1 MNNTQYA
8 GFWIRF
14 VAVVIDAIILS
25 VVGWVI
31 GQVIQA
37 EIIGML
43 IGAAYYLYFW
53 VKQKG
58 QTPGKKVMGIRIVRV
73 DGKEIDWMTAV
84 LRYVGYIVSG
94 IPLAL
99 GFIWVAFDKQKQG
112 WHDKIAGT
120 FVVKV

>member
-73 DGKEIDWMTAV
+73 DSKEIDWMTAV